1 MTGTFSPERVR
12 ERAFDLY
19 FRVALTGSA
28 MAAVS
33 GFGWMWLSWIKNLHI
48 VGFAIGW
55 FFGLQVGVIFFV
67 VAVIGFA
74 VIGCIAA
81 GLLELGLL
89 IARPR
94 SPAS

>member
-1 MTGTFSPERVR
+1 MTGTPSPERVR
-12 ERAFDLY
+12 ARAFDLY

-33 GFGWMWLSWIKNLHI
+33 GFAWMWLSWIKNLHI

-67 VAVIGFA
+67 VAATGF
-74 VIGCIAA
+74 VSV
-81 GLLELGLL
+81 
-89 IARPR
+89 R
-94 SPAS
+94 